1 MEETEYTINI
11 FGTVIK
17 VKKAL
22 ICFGA
27 VVALTGHTYKSGSS
41 YSHGDTDGLVGNLL
55 GTAGSGIATGAAC
68 SVGSLDH
75 QGYRLYPHHLR
86 I

>member
-68 SVGSLDH
+68 SAGITGSP
-75 QGYRLYPHHLR
+75 GVPFVPPSP
-86 I
+86 